1 MNYFRKSGLKLASF
15 ALGVVLLASS
25 TANAAD
31 AKGGFAVEG
40 AGAQSCET
48 FLKAKANGGNDLAIF
63 AGWVDGY
70 LTGANQHA
78 PQTYDFTPWQTVG
91 LLIAALANH
100 CEKEPKRPFIVAV
113 NNMLAA
119 LKAERMQ
126 ERSETVKIEADGRS
140 GLFYKTVMEDAQKR
154 LAAEKLYKGTIDGSF
169 GPTTEAAFKAFQ
181 KREGLKESGL
191 PDQATLFKLFVKK

>member
-1 MNYFRKSGLKLASF
+1 M
-15 ALGVVLLASS
+15 
-25 TANAAD
+25 
-31 AKGGFAVEG
+31 EG

-119 LKAERMQ
+119 LRPSACRNARDREDRGGRPQRTVLQDRDGGRAEAP
-126 ERSETVKIEADGRS
+126 RS
-140 GLFYKTVMEDAQKR
+140 
-154 LAAEKLYKGTIDGSF
+154 EKLYRGTIDGSF
-169 GPTTEAAFKAFQ
+169 GPTTEDAFKAFQ
-181 KREGLKESGL
+181 KREGPQGVR
-191 PDQATLFKLFVKK
+191 PARPGDAVQAVRQK

>member
-1 MNYFRKSGLKLASF
+1 M
-15 ALGVVLLASS
+15 SS
-25 TANAAD
+25 CWRLPANAAD

-40 AGAQSCET
+40 AGRSPARP

-100 CEKEPKRPFIVAV
+100 CEKGPSALHRGGTTCSRRSRPSAC
-113 NNMLAA
+113 
-119 LKAERMQ
+119 R
-126 ERSETVKIEADGRS
+126 
-140 GLFYKTVMEDAQKR
+140 
-154 LAAEKLYKGTIDGSF
+154 
-169 GPTTEAAFKAFQ
+169 
-181 KREGLKESGL
+181 
-191 PDQATLFKLFVKK
+191 TLRRP